1 MVTSGNLALVN
12 GLDHPALVYGSLDE
26 FLVAMVPYVAEGIDR
41 GEPVFAAVG
50 PEEVSAL
57 RAEIGEVPGVQAKDT
72 NEWHPVPA
80 TRLRAFHIFVNEQLR
95 AGARRIRLAGEPV
108 WGAVGR
114 PEFIREWAR
123 YESILNA
130 VLEPFPVTLVC
141 TYPASRLDPAIVQ
154 DAHRTHPSVGINGG
168 SHPSESFEDPAVLVG
183 RWNPPLSP
191 PPADAQRAPQLELTA
206 ARAFVTEEAERA
218 GVSPGRTMDLEL
230 ATSEI
235 ASNALFH
242 GGGAATLLTW
252 RDGDYLIC
260 QIEDEGPGLA
270 DVLAGYRPPSL
281 AQESGR
287 GLWLAR
293 QVVDLLQI
301 VPTPTGTAVRLYV
314 RIAG

>member
-1 MVTSGNLALVN
+1 MAAQGNHSAVD

-26 FLVAMVPYVAEGIDR
+26 FLAAMVPYVAGGIDR

-50 PEEVSAL
+50 AEEASAL
-57 RAEIGEVPGVQAKDT
+57 RDEIGEVPGVHVRDT

-80 TRLRAFHIFVNEQLR
+80 TRLRAFHLFVNEQLQS
-95 AGARRIRLAGEPV
+95 GAERIRLAGEPV

-114 PEFIREWAR
+114 PEFVREWAR

-130 VLEPFPVTLVC
+130 VLAPFPVTLVC
-141 TYPASRLDPAIVQ
+141 TYPASRLDPEIVE
-154 DAHRTHPSVGINGG
+154 DARRTHPSVGINGG
-168 SHPSESFEDPAVLVG
+168 SRPSETFEDPASLVA
-183 RWNPPLSP
+183 RWNPALSP
-191 PPADAQRAPQLELTA
+191 PPADAQRATHLQPTA
-206 ARAFVTEEAERA
+206 ARAFVTEQAERA
-218 GVSPGRTMDLEL
+218 GLSPKRTMDLEL
-230 ATSEI
+230 ATSEV
-235 ASNALFH
+235 ATNALDH
-242 GGGAATLLTW
+242 GGGRATLLSW
-252 RDGDYLIC
+252 RDEDYLIC
-260 QIEDEGPGLA
+260 QIEDEGAGLA

-293 QVVDLLQI
+293 QVVDLLRI